1 MSGFYGSLFGTTQV
15 QVQTKEIE
23 IEKTSDNIIDMD
35 RVVDFQIS
43 ENGLQLYFKDGSGYW
58 LEK

>member
-1 MSGFYGSLFGTTQV
+1 MSGFYGYLFGTTQV